1 MQNAV
6 DYVRHNPG
14 MVILVVF
21 SILLGWNTYQV
32 ILNNYKFQQTVD
44 EFNDEIA
51 VLELENQKIKYD
63 IEYYK
68 TDSYLE
74 QRARE
79 SLNLR
84 AKGEEA
90 IAVPRRDPEDLT
102 TAKKQPKLSI
112 LKQSSSNFKEWV
124 DLFTGRARLSDD

>member
-1 MQNAV
+1 MQNAL

-44 EFNDEIA
+44 ELNDEIA

-79 SLNLR
+79 NLNLR

-90 IAVPRRDPEDLT
+90 IVVPRRDPEDSVT
-102 TAKKQPKLSI
+102 EKKKPKLSI
-112 LKQSSSNFKEWV
+112 LKQSFSNLKDWV
-124 DLFTGRARLSDD
+124 DLFTGRERLADD

>member
-21 SILLGWNTYQV
+21 SVLLGWNTYQV

-44 EFNDEIA
+44 ELNDEIA

-90 IAVPRRDPEDLT
+90 IVVPRRDPEDLT
-102 TAKKQPKLSI
+102 SAKKQPKLSI

-124 DLFTGRARLSDD
+124 DLFTGRVRLTDD

>member
-1 MQNAV
+1 MQNVV
-6 DYVRHNPG
+6 DYIRHNPG

-44 EFNDEIA
+44 ELNDEIA

-90 IAVPRRDPEDLT
+90 IVVPRRDPEDLT
-102 TAKKQPKLSI
+102 SAKKQPKLSI

-124 DLFTGRARLSDD
+124 DLFTGRVRLTDD